1 MLREKQTN
9 RTTLFD
15 FYFDQNLQISYY
27 CQTFLFTQHVKH
39 TLFNNIMLTIL
50 IQCLTKVTTEQPLE
64 KRHTTLFIHN
74 FLCHQQ
80 KATQKKHTAEI
91 LFAYDLVWPWLSY
104 NDALYCFKLLWFKIG
119 HAFNGGSL
127 SLCVCCVW
135 NVNEL
140 LSDDCCLGQWLFF
153 FGHKSMRTQVL

>member
-1 MLREKQTN
+1 
-9 RTTLFD
+9 
-15 FYFDQNLQISYY
+15 
-27 CQTFLFTQHVKH
+27 
-39 TLFNNIMLTIL
+39 MLTIL

-64 KRHTTLFIHN
+64 KRHTTHFIHN
-74 FLCHQQ
+74 FLHSN
-80 KATQKKHTAEI
+80 KRLPKKKHTAEI

-135 NVNEL
+135 NVNAL

-153 FGHKSMRTQVL
+153 SVINRCELRFYSGELFRRVCILCLKCGRHASRLNCVHILCKIMR